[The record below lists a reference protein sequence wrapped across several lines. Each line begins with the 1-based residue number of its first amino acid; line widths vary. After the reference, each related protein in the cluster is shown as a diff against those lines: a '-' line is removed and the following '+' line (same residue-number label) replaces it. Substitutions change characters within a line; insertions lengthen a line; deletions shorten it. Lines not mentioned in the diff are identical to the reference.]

1 MLTSSNSYNSYNTIL
16 RRNGLLNADQSKG
29 FLSFSVQEAN
39 IFLRALKQT
48 GTSTSSYFFTYIHI
62 KFTMCIFVFYSWHKS
77 WAKNV
82 EYIQTHSA
90 NDTTGNCSSFKFL
103 LPPYQSQWIEP
114 LAFSDKPASSK
125 AAWHLYHCE
134 VGTQG
139 PKISVGKKHFMKFM
153 PWVAVQLLF
162 MLWSD

>member
-1 MLTSSNSYNSYNTIL
+1 MIQYFAETDCWMLTNQRAFYLSRYKRQTSFYEPWSRPVLQLPATSLHIFILYSYKIHNVYICIL
-16 RRNGLLNADQSKG
+16 
-29 FLSFSVQEAN
+29 
-39 IFLRALKQT
+39 
-48 GTSTSSYFFTYIHI
+48 
-62 KFTMCIFVFYSWHKS
+62 YSWHKS

-82 EYIQTHSA
+82 EYIQTQSA
-90 NDTTGNCSSFKFL
+90 NDTTGNCSSFHFL

-162 MLWSD
+162 MLWPDYLSLC